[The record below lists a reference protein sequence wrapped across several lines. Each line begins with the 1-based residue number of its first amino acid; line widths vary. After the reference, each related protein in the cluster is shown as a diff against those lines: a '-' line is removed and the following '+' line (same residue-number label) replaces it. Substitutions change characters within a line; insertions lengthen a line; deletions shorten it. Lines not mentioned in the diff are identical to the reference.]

1 MLFRPQFFAMRP
13 DLAAPSDASPLDRLG
28 PLLDRFRVRA
38 SLFHAG
44 MLCGVTRFAAEPG
57 RAFLHVLRHGELQV
71 RHGRD
76 EALRTVP
83 APALLFYPRS
93 YEHAF
98 VNPPVDGADFVCA
111 TLAFEGGDRHPVA
124 ASLPPVL
131 ILPIAEVPGL
141 SATLELLF
149 DEADRARCGSRVV
162 LDRLFDVV
170 LVQLLRALLSSWPDE
185 VRRSG
190 LMAGLAHPRLA
201 RVLTALHRAPGEE
214 WPLQR
219 MAEVAGLSRSAF
231 AATFTR
237 VLGITPAAYLGGWR
251 IDVACT
257 ELRAGRAIGL
267 VADRLGY
274 SGAAA
279 FSRAFR
285 ERMGCTPREWR
296 SRAEAMP

>member
-1 MLFRPQFFAMRP
+1 MSFSPRFFAMRP
-13 DLAAPSDASPLDRLG
+13 DPAPLPDTSPLDRLG

-44 MLCGVTRFAAEPG
+44 SLCGVTRFAAEPG
-57 RAFLHVLRHGELQV
+57 RAFLHVLRQGELQV

-76 EALRTVP
+76 EPLRTVP
-83 APALLFYPRS
+83 APALLFYPRA

-111 TLAFEGGDRHPVA
+111 TLAFDGGDRHPVA

-149 DEADRARCGSRVV
+149 DEADRARWGSRVV

-170 LVQLLRALLSSWPDE
+170 LVQLLRALLGSGPDE

-201 RVLTALHRAPGEE
+201 RLLTALHRAPGED
-214 WPLQR
+214 WPLTR
-219 MAEVAGLSRSAF
+219 MADVAGMSRSSF
-231 AATFTR
+231 AETFTR

-251 IDVACT
+251 IDIACT
-257 ELRAGRAIGL
+257 ELHGGL
-267 VADRLGY
+267 PVAVVADRLGY

-296 SRAEAMP
+296 SRAGAV